1 MHYLDYNEKKQHGTP
16 DFPIEYYHVDEHHP
30 RYNMPFHC
38 HKELEI
44 IRILEGI
51 LYLKLDDEEFEAK
64 AGDIIFINEG
74 VIHGGLPHNCIYE
87 CIVFDI
93 QRLLMHRY
101 LSVLYPPYYKASDYR
116 TESFYKKQPFPASN
130 YRTSFHIHAA

>member
-51 LYLKLDDEEFEAK
+51 LYLKPGISSLLTR
-64 AGDIIFINEG
+64 
-74 VIHGGLPHNCIYE
+74 GLFMAVCRK
-87 CIVFDI
+87 IVFMNVLCLI
-93 QRLLMHRY
+93 SSVFSCTQIPVAFISGSLQSIRLLSRII
-101 LSVLYPPYYKASDYR
+101 LQKATVPCIGSSAIFSDPCSIVSL
-116 TESFYKKQPFPASN
+116 EAN
-130 YRTSFHIHAA
+130 

>member
-93 QRLLMHRY
+93 QRLLMHY
-101 LSVLYPPYYKASDYR
+101 NGLI
-116 TESFYKKQPFPASN
+116 N
-130 YRTSFHIHAA
+130 

>member
-51 LYLKLDDEEFEAK
+51 LYLKLDDEELEAK
-64 AGDIIFINEG
+64 AGDIIFI
-74 VIHGGLPHNCIYE
+74 
-87 CIVFDI
+87 
-93 QRLLMHRY
+93 MH
-101 LSVLYPPYYKASDYR
+101 K
-116 TESFYKKQPFPASN
+116 
-130 YRTSFHIHAA
+130 

>member
-51 LYLKLDDEEFEAK
+51 LYLKLDDEELEAK
-64 AGDIIFINEG
+64 AGDIILSLIHIFIE
-74 VIHGGLPHNCIYE
+74 IRRSIFSL
-87 CIVFDI
+87 DI
-93 QRLLMHRY
+93 SSAPPSILALRLIFAKSS
-101 LSVLYPPYYKASDYR
+101 SVSIR
-116 TESFYKKQPFPASN
+116 
-130 YRTSFHIHAA
+130 

>member
-74 VIHGGLPHNCIYE
+74 VIPASPHA
-87 CIVFDI
+87 
-93 QRLLMHRY
+93 HRY